1 MTPLLEVRDLTVHFA
16 TDDGPVEAVD
26 GVGTCCV
33 VIDFFTRRVAMAE
46 TARPI
51 VRIKE
56 GVIVFVKP
64 PVNPT
69 APSMRQ
75 QPAAPAPPAKKS

>member
-1 MTPLLEVRDLTVHFA
+1 MPETPLRPTVRL
-16 TDDGPVEAVD
+16 
-26 GVGTCCV
+26 
-33 VIDFFTRRVAMAE
+33 
-46 TARPI
+46 
-51 VRIKE
+51 KE

-75 QPAAPAPPAKKS
+75 RPAAPAPAPPTKKQ